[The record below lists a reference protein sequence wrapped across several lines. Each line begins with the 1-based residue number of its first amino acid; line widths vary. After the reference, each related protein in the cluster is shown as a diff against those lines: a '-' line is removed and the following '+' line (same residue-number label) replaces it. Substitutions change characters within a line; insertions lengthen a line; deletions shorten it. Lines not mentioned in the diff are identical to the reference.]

1 MILGIN
7 PIEPAFAKLKAL
19 LRQAAERSVDNLWSR
34 IGEILDAFMTD
45 ECRNH
50 FNHAGYA

>member
-7 PIEPAFAKLKAL
+7 PIEPAFAKFKAL
-19 LRQAAERSVDNLWSR
+19 PRPAAERSVDNLWSR
-34 IGEILDAFMTD
+34 IGEILDAFTTD

-50 FNHAGYA
+50 FKHAGDA